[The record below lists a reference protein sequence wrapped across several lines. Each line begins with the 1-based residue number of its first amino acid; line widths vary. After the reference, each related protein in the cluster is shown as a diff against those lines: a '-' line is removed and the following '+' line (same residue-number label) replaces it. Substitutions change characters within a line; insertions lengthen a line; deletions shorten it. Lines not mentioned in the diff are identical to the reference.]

1 MTLGRKK
8 FIPFPR
14 YSCLMGFEKTLKV
27 KDLVL
32 FNIIAMVGLRWIAL
46 SSREA
51 GWSVL
56 IL

>member
-1 MTLGRKK
+1 
-8 FIPFPR
+8 
-14 YSCLMGFEKTLKV
+14 MGFEKTLKV

>member
-1 MTLGRKK
+1 
-8 FIPFPR
+8 
-14 YSCLMGFEKTLKV
+14 MGFEKTLKV

-32 FNIIAMVGLRWIAL
+32 FNIIAMVGLRWIVL

-51 GWSVL
+51 GWYVP